1 MSIKNHITPD
11 EEVLD
16 HCTTDRWA
24 WVCTDR
30 RVIKYRTDNRGEQLE
45 DISLEEITGISLTT
59 TGHSDK
65 LQGYA
70 ILTAIASAGL
80 ILYTWSTGS
89 QIAVLTLFTPIV
101 PFLLYRRWQN
111 SSNGHFQLRGTG
123 LIQQEPEKWKIQSDS
138 NPDDVQSFI
147 QTLRNNI

>member
-1 MSIKNHITPD
+1 M
-11 EEVLD
+11 
-16 HCTTDRWA
+16 
-24 WVCTDR
+24 
-30 RVIKYRTDNRGEQLE
+30 E